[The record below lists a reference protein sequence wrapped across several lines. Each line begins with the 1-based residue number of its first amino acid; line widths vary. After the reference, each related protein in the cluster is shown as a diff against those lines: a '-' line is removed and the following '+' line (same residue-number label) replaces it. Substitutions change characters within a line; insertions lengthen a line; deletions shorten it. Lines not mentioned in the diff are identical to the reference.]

1 MLVFRTRFARGLPE
15 DAKVSD
21 DAPPSDTRRAEL
33 GAFLRGRRLA
43 LDPSTYGMPR
53 SRRHVAGLRR
63 EEVAHLASISASWY
77 AMLEQGR
84 VRTIGE
90 KTLARV
96 AAALRLSP
104 AECDFVA
111 DLARA
116 PRAAGTGS
124 VPDSLRRF
132 LEMSSSPT
140 QLMNARFDV
149 LAWNGSTND
158 LFGYDAL
165 QPPLNFLELL
175 LFEERIV
182 DRFADRTATLRNVVA
197 LLRAKIGLL
206 GDDDLGSFV
215 ASLET
220 RSPTFRE
227 LWAEGRIALEP
238 EPICVVV
245 LPGQG
250 RTTFHLDA
258 LVPLAA
264 PSLLLIALTPR
275 IEAAE
280 KERGAPYNL

>member
-1 MLVFRTRFARGLPE
+1 
-15 DAKVSD
+15 
-21 DAPPSDTRRAEL
+21 
-33 GAFLRGRRLA
+33 
-43 LDPSTYGMPR
+43 MPR

-63 EEVAHLASISASWY
+63 EEVAHLAGISASWY

-116 PRAAGTGS
+116 PRAAGPGSGS
-124 VPDSLRRF
+124 VPESLRRF
-132 LEMSSSPT
+132 LEMSSSPM
-140 QLMNARFDV
+140 QLMNARLDV
-149 LAWNGSTND
+149 LAWNGPTND
-158 LFGYDAL
+158 LFDYDAL

-175 LFEERIV
+175 LFEERV
-182 DRFADRTATLRNVVA
+182 TDRFADRTATLRNVVA

-275 IEAAE
+275 IE
-280 KERGAPYNL
+280 P